1 MNLRNR
7 VQLIGNLGAAPVVKE
22 FGNNKKM
29 ARFSV
34 ATQNIFK
41 KEGKLIKDTQW
52 HNIVA
57 WDKLAGIAEK
67 YLRTGTEV
75 VIDGRLM
82 RRSYDNSKGEK
93 QYATEIIAE
102 SMLYRNKNV
111 VATQT
116 ELQFTDKRA

>member
-75 VIDGRLM
+75 VIDGKLM